1 MEKLL
6 EAIEKRLSLL
16 PEGLRS
22 HVERTRVM
30 ARDIGKHM
38 TLTLLVAILE
48 LPLMILLAIWPMMLC
63 LMNHDLKN

>member
-30 ARDIGKHM
+30 ARDIAETHGIDPTRCDIGAAAHDLAPLEPGLK
-38 TLTLLVAILE
+38 LVEHLE
-48 LPLMILLAIWPMMLC
+48 LA
-63 LMNHDLKN
+63 